1 MKTKM
6 HNGSRLLSL
15 LLAVVLVFTL
25 TVPALAAE
33 KPQDMNLRIA
43 VMSDLHYLSPDMIA
57 DTEDFEHA
65 FNSDRKLLKESSS
78 VLHEM
83 LERVRA
89 DKPDILLVSGDLTKD
104 GEQECHAALAKQ
116 LQQLQQDVPG
126 LKIYVINGNHDI
138 RNYNAKNFNTA
149 DGKAV
154 PATRTHPEDFK
165 RIYDFVYS
173 DPTVIATFT
182 PAAGNE
188 AGSLSYVARP
198 VEGLTVIA
206 MDTCRYSSDN
216 TSNGDDEHE
225 TSGAISADL
234 EKWVIEQTAAAK
246 ARGDLVIGL
255 EHHGLVPHFDVEP
268 TILPMYLVNGYER
281 IAQEYADAGM
291 SAVFTGHM
299 HAVDI
304 AAMTTKAGNTFYDIE
319 TGSALTYPCPIRFV
333 DLRRSTV
340 GGETNTYMSVS
351 TKTHIGPINYTD
363 PATGVAYVIDDLTE
377 YAREFGFSTA
387 MLKTVAGDFVKSF
400 FGKYLPNDT
409 WPVTKIIE
417 NIDKII
423 EDVAS
428 IPVAEGNNLLDF
440 ANWIYRCNLAGEDDG
455 NYPAWVQSGIDQLK
469 SGALLDQVLDIVAK
483 DAFGRG
489 SVLFTKFQGLFTKY
503 LKSQLNDLLVKIV
516 VSMSVDNNC
525 PDDNDKTILLEG
537 SNAQVRL
544 LPVTGSSAATT
555 QAYVQGDTATVFLT
569 SRQLRAA
576 TGAQSGVAVTV
587 DATDPAV
594 GTVVLAGRSIANAC
608 DAGAAALQVKFR
620 SGTVT
625 LDARALAA
633 LDLHKDVAVSLA
645 SGASLNAAQ
654 QRALG
659 SQAAAATLANASVL
673 VDGAAASC
681 PAGSVRAAVAVN
693 AANDL
698 TAWSLADDGSISAV
712 GGVYDAG
719 QQTYAFDVVNG
730 VTAIA
735 RFPFTDVVA
744 GTWYYGAAAYAYNNG
759 LFAGMTPTTFAPNA
773 TMTRAMLVSV
783 LWRLAG
789 APAPKAPNT
798 FVDVPDGAWYTDAV
812 TWAAEN
818 GVVSGIG
825 GSRFDPSGFVTRE
838 QTAEILYNYA
848 HSKGY
853 DVSARA
859 DLTAFPDAASV
870 SGWAEEALSWANAA
884 GLINGTVRDG
894 QTILDPQGRRK
905 KSRTQPATA
914 IIGSGRT
921 YKGFLIK
928 SAAPAWA
935 VSAQTTR
942 RQYRS

>member
-154 PATRTHPEDFK
+154 LATRTEPEDFK

-173 DPTVIATFT
+173 DPTVLATFT
-182 PAAGNE
+182 PAEGNKAG
-188 AGSLSYVARP
+188 GLSYVARP

-255 EHHGLVPHFDVEP
+255 EHHGLVPHFDMQP

-291 SAVFTGHM
+291 SVVFTGHM

-304 AAMTTKAGNTFYDIE
+304 AAMTTAAGNTFYDIE
-319 TGSALTYPCPIRFV
+319 TGSALTYPCPVRFV

-351 TKTHIGPINYTD
+351 TKTHIGPIHYTD

-377 YAREFGFSTA
+377 YAREFGFTTD

-409 WPVTKIIE
+409 WPVTKIIA
-417 NIDKII
+417 NIDQII
-423 EDVAS
+423 DDVAAVP
-428 IPVAEGNNLLDF
+428 IAEGNNLLDF

-525 PDDNDKTILLEG
+525 SDDNDKTILLEG

-659 SQAAAATLANASVL
+659 TQAATATLANASVL

-693 AANDL
+693 AADDL

-712 GGVYDAG
+712 GGAYDAG

-789 APAPKAPNT
+789 EPAPKAPNT

-859 DLTAFPDAASV
+859 DLTAFPDAGSV

-894 QTILDPQGRRK
+894 QTILDPQGSA
-905 KSRTQPATA
+905 SR
-914 IIGSGRT
+914 
-921 YKGFLIK
+921 
-928 SAAPAWA
+928 
-935 VSAQTTR
+935 AQVAMILMN
-942 RQYRS
+942 YVEHVVNA

>member
-154 PATRTHPEDFK
+154 PATRTEPEDFK
-165 RIYDFVYS
+165 QIYDFVYS

-182 PAAGNE
+182 PAEGNKAG
-188 AGSLSYVARP
+188 GLSYVARP
-198 VEGLTVIA
+198 VEGLTIIA

-246 ARGDLVIGL
+246 ARGDLVVGL
-255 EHHGLVPHFDVEP
+255 EHHGLVPHFDVQP

-291 SAVFTGHM
+291 SVVFTGHM

-319 TGSALTYPCPIRFV
+319 TGSALTYPCPVRFV

-351 TKTHIGPINYTD
+351 TKTHIGPIHYTD

-377 YAREFGFSTA
+377 YAREFGFTTD

-409 WPVTKIIE
+409 WPVTKIIA
-417 NIDKII
+417 NIDQII
-423 EDVAS
+423 DDVAAVP
-428 IPVAEGNNLLDF
+428 IAEGNNLLDF

-525 PDDNDKTILLEG
+525 PDDNDKTILLDG

-693 AANDL
+693 AADDL

-712 GGVYDAG
+712 GGAYDAG

-789 APAPKAPNT
+789 EPAPKAPNT

-859 DLTAFPDAASV
+859 DLTAFPDAGSV

-894 QTILDPQGRRK
+894 QTILDPQGSA
-905 KSRTQPATA
+905 SR
-914 IIGSGRT
+914 
-921 YKGFLIK
+921 
-928 SAAPAWA
+928 
-935 VSAQTTR
+935 AQVAMILMN
-942 RQYRS
+942 YVEHVVNA

>member
-138 RNYNAKNFNTA
+138 RNYNAKNFNTP

-154 PATRTHPEDFK
+154 PATRTEPEDFK
-165 RIYDFVYS
+165 QIYDFVYS

-182 PAAGNE
+182 PAEGNKAG
-188 AGSLSYVARP
+188 GLSYVARP

-255 EHHGLVPHFDVEP
+255 EHHGLVPHFDVQP

-291 SAVFTGHM
+291 SVVFTGHM

-304 AAMTTKAGNTFYDIE
+304 AAMTTAAGNTFYDIE
-319 TGSALTYPCPIRFV
+319 TGSALTYPCPVRFV

-351 TKTHIGPINYTD
+351 TKTHIGPIHYTD

-377 YAREFGFSTA
+377 YAREFGFTTD

-409 WPVTKIIE
+409 WPVTKIIA
-417 NIDKII
+417 NIDQII
-423 EDVAS
+423 DDVAA
-428 IPVAEGNNLLDF
+428 IPIAEGNNLLDF

-693 AANDL
+693 AADDL
-698 TAWSLADDGSISAV
+698 TAWSLADDGNISAV
-712 GGVYDAG
+712 GGAYDAG

-859 DLTAFPDAASV
+859 DLTAFPDAGSV

-894 QTILDPQGRRK
+894 QTILDPQGSA
-905 KSRTQPATA
+905 SR
-914 IIGSGRT
+914 
-921 YKGFLIK
+921 
-928 SAAPAWA
+928 
-935 VSAQTTR
+935 AQVAMILMN
-942 RQYRS
+942 YVEHVVNA

>member
-154 PATRTHPEDFK
+154 PATRTEPEDFK

-173 DPTVIATFT
+173 DPTVLATFT
-182 PAAGNE
+182 PAEGNKAG
-188 AGSLSYVARP
+188 GLSYVARP

-206 MDTCRYSSDN
+206 MDTCRYSADN

-255 EHHGLVPHFDVEP
+255 EHHGLVPHFDVQP

-291 SAVFTGHM
+291 SVVFTGHM

-319 TGSALTYPCPIRFV
+319 TGSALTYPCPVRFV

-351 TKTHIGPINYTD
+351 TKTHIGPIHYTD

-377 YAREFGFSTA
+377 YAREFGFTTA

-409 WPVTKIIE
+409 WPVTKIIA
-417 NIDKII
+417 NIDQII
-423 EDVAS
+423 DDVAAVP
-428 IPVAEGNNLLDF
+428 IAEGNNLLDF

-544 LPVTGSSAATT
+544 LPVTGSNAATT

-848 HSKGY
+848 HNKGY

-894 QTILDPQGRRK
+894 QTILDPQGSA
-905 KSRTQPATA
+905 SR
-914 IIGSGRT
+914 
-921 YKGFLIK
+921 
-928 SAAPAWA
+928 
-935 VSAQTTR
+935 AQVAMILMN
-942 RQYRS
+942 YVEHVVNA

>member
-154 PATRTHPEDFK
+154 PATRTEPEDFK

-173 DPTVIATFT
+173 DPTVLATFT
-182 PAAGNE
+182 PAEGNKAG
-188 AGSLSYVARP
+188 GLSYVARP

-255 EHHGLVPHFDVEP
+255 EHHGLVPHFDVQP

-291 SAVFTGHM
+291 SVVFTGHM

-319 TGSALTYPCPIRFV
+319 TGSALTYPCPVRFV

-351 TKTHIGPINYTD
+351 TKTHIGPIHYTD

-377 YAREFGFSTA
+377 YAREFGFTTD

-409 WPVTKIIE
+409 WPVTKIVA
-417 NIDKII
+417 NIDQII
-423 EDVAS
+423 DDVAAVP
-428 IPVAEGNNLLDF
+428 IAEGNNLLDF

-645 SGASLNAAQ
+645 GGASLNAAQ

-693 AANDL
+693 AADDL

-712 GGVYDAG
+712 GGAYDAG

-859 DLTAFPDAASV
+859 DLTAFPDAGSV

-894 QTILDPQGRRK
+894 QTILDPQGSA
-905 KSRTQPATA
+905 SR
-914 IIGSGRT
+914 
-921 YKGFLIK
+921 
-928 SAAPAWA
+928 
-935 VSAQTTR
+935 AQVAMILMN
-942 RQYRS
+942 YVEHVVNA

>member
-116 LQQLQQDVPG
+116 LQQLQQDIPG

-154 PATRTHPEDFK
+154 RATRTEPEDFK
-165 RIYDFVYS
+165 QIYDFVYS

-182 PAAGNE
+182 PAEGNKAG
-188 AGSLSYVARP
+188 GLSYVARP
-198 VEGLTVIA
+198 VEGLTIIA

-268 TILPMYLVNGYER
+268 TILPMYLVNDYER

-291 SAVFTGHM
+291 SVVFTGHM
-299 HAVDI
+299 HAIDI

-340 GGETNTYMSVS
+340 GGETSTYMSVS
-351 TKTHIGPINYTD
+351 TKTHAGPINYTD
-363 PATGVAYVIDDLTE
+363 PATGTAHVIDDLTE
-377 YAREFGFSTA
+377 YAREFGFSTD

-409 WPVTKIIE
+409 WPVTKIVA
-417 NIDKII
+417 NIDQII
-423 EDVAS
+423 DDVAAVP
-428 IPVAEGNNLLDF
+428 IADGKDLLDF
-440 ANWIYRCNLAGEDDG
+440 ANWIYQCNLAGEDDG
-455 NYPAWVQSGIDQLK
+455 NYPAWVQSGVDQLK
-469 SGALLDQVLDIVAK
+469 SGALLDQVLDIVAR

-693 AANDL
+693 AADDL

-712 GGVYDAG
+712 GGAYDAG

-789 APAPKAPNT
+789 EPAPKAPNT

-859 DLTAFPDAASV
+859 DLTAFPDAGSV

-894 QTILDPQGRRK
+894 QTILDPQGSA
-905 KSRTQPATA
+905 SR
-914 IIGSGRT
+914 
-921 YKGFLIK
+921 
-928 SAAPAWA
+928 
-935 VSAQTTR
+935 AQVAMILMN
-942 RQYRS
+942 YVEHVVNA

>member
-78 VLHEM
+78 VLREM

-154 PATRTHPEDFK
+154 PATRTEPEDFK
-165 RIYDFVYS
+165 QIYDFVYS

-182 PAAGNE
+182 PAEGNKAG
-188 AGSLSYVARP
+188 GLSYVARP
-198 VEGLTVIA
+198 VEGLTIIA

-255 EHHGLVPHFDVEP
+255 EHHGLVPHFDVQP

-291 SAVFTGHM
+291 SVVFTGHM

-319 TGSALTYPCPIRFV
+319 TGSALTYPCPVRFV

-351 TKTHIGPINYTD
+351 TKTHIGPIHYTD

-377 YAREFGFSTA
+377 YAREFGFTTA

-409 WPVTKIIE
+409 WPVTKIVA
-417 NIDKII
+417 NIDQII
-423 EDVAS
+423 DDVAAVP
-428 IPVAEGNNLLDF
+428 IAEGNNLLDF

-659 SQAAAATLANASVL
+659 SQAATATLANASVL

-693 AANDL
+693 AADDL

-712 GGVYDAG
+712 GGAYDAG

-789 APAPKAPNT
+789 EPAPKAPNT

-894 QTILDPQGRRK
+894 QTILDPQGSA
-905 KSRTQPATA
+905 SR
-914 IIGSGRT
+914 
-921 YKGFLIK
+921 
-928 SAAPAWA
+928 
-935 VSAQTTR
+935 AQVAMILMN
-942 RQYRS
+942 YVEHVVNA

>member
-154 PATRTHPEDFK
+154 PATRTEPEDFK
-165 RIYDFVYS
+165 QIYDFVYS

-182 PAAGNE
+182 PAEGNKAG
-188 AGSLSYVARP
+188 GLSYVARP

-255 EHHGLVPHFDVEP
+255 EHHGLVPHFDVQP

-291 SAVFTGHM
+291 SVVFTGHM

-319 TGSALTYPCPIRFV
+319 TGSALTYPCPVRFV

-351 TKTHIGPINYTD
+351 TKTHIGPIHYTD

-377 YAREFGFSTA
+377 YARKFGFTTD

-409 WPVTKIIE
+409 WPVTKIVA
-417 NIDKII
+417 NIDQII
-423 EDVAS
+423 DDVAAVP
-428 IPVAEGNNLLDF
+428 IAEGNNLLDF

-576 TGAQSGVAVTV
+576 TSAQSGVAVTV

-659 SQAAAATLANASVL
+659 SQAATATLANASVL

-693 AANDL
+693 AADDL

-712 GGVYDAG
+712 GGAYDAG

-789 APAPKAPNT
+789 EPAPKAPNT

-859 DLTAFPDAASV
+859 DLTAFPDAGSV
-870 SGWAEEALSWANAA
+870 SGWAKNALSWANAA

-894 QTILDPQGRRK
+894 QTILDPQGSA
-905 KSRTQPATA
+905 SR
-914 IIGSGRT
+914 
-921 YKGFLIK
+921 
-928 SAAPAWA
+928 
-935 VSAQTTR
+935 AQVAMILMNYVE
-942 RQYRS
+942 QVVNA

>member
-25 TVPALAAE
+25 TVPALAAD

-57 DTEDFEHA
+57 GTEDFEHA
-65 FNSDRKLLKESSS
+65 LNSDRKLLKESSAI
-78 VLHEM
+78 LYEKF
-83 LERVRA
+83 EQVRA

-116 LQQLQQDVPG
+116 LQQLQQDIPG

-138 RNYNAKNFNTA
+138 RNYNAKNFNTP

-198 VEGLTVIA
+198 VEGLTIIA
-206 MDTCRYSSDN
+206 MDTCRYSKEN
-216 TSNGDDEHE
+216 TSNGTDEHE

-291 SAVFTGHM
+291 SVVFTGHM

-319 TGSALTYPCPIRFV
+319 TGSALTYPCPVRFV

-340 GGETNTYMSVS
+340 GGETSTYMSVS
-351 TKTHIGPINYTD
+351 TKTHTGPIHYTD
-363 PATGVAYVIDDLTE
+363 PTTGTAHVIDDLTE
-377 YAREFGFSTA
+377 YAREFGFSTD

-409 WPVTKIIE
+409 WPVTKIVA
-417 NIDKII
+417 NIDQII
-423 EDVAS
+423 DDVAAVP
-428 IPVAEGNNLLDF
+428 IADGKNLLDF
-440 ANWIYRCNLAGEDDG
+440 ANWIYQCNLAGEDDG
-455 NYPAWVQSGIDQLK
+455 NYPAWVQSGVDQLK
-469 SGALLDQVLDIVAK
+469 SGALLDQVLNIVAR

-859 DLTAFPDAASV
+859 DLTAFPDAGSV

-894 QTILDPQGRRK
+894 QTILDPQGSA
-905 KSRTQPATA
+905 SR
-914 IIGSGRT
+914 
-921 YKGFLIK
+921 
-928 SAAPAWA
+928 
-935 VSAQTTR
+935 AQVAMILMN
-942 RQYRS
+942 YVEHVVNA

>member
-138 RNYNAKNFNTA
+138 RNYNAKNFNTP

-154 PATRTHPEDFK
+154 PATRTEPEDFK

-173 DPTVIATFT
+173 DPTVLATFT
-182 PAAGNE
+182 PAEGNKAG
-188 AGSLSYVARP
+188 GLSYVARP

-255 EHHGLVPHFDVEP
+255 EHHGLVPHFDVQP

-291 SAVFTGHM
+291 SVVFTGHM

-319 TGSALTYPCPIRFV
+319 TGSALTYPCPVRFV

-351 TKTHIGPINYTD
+351 TKTHIGPIHYTD

-377 YAREFGFSTA
+377 YAREFGFTTA

-409 WPVTKIIE
+409 WPVTKIVT
-417 NIDKII
+417 NIDQII
-423 EDVAS
+423 DDVAAVP
-428 IPVAEGNNLLDF
+428 IAEGNNLLDF

-693 AANDL
+693 AADDL

-712 GGVYDAG
+712 GGAYDAG

-894 QTILDPQGRRK
+894 QTILDPQGSA
-905 KSRTQPATA
+905 SR
-914 IIGSGRT
+914 
-921 YKGFLIK
+921 
-928 SAAPAWA
+928 
-935 VSAQTTR
+935 AQVAMILMN
-942 RQYRS
+942 YVEHVVNA

>member
-65 FNSDRKLLKESSS
+65 LNSDRKLLKESSAI
-78 VLHEM
+78 LNEM
-83 LERVRA
+83 FERVRA

-116 LQQLQQDVPG
+116 LQQLQQDIPG

-154 PATRTHPEDFK
+154 LATRTEPEDFK

-182 PAAGNE
+182 PAEGNKAG
-188 AGSLSYVARP
+188 GLSYVARP

-216 TSNGDDEHE
+216 TSIGDDEHE

-268 TILPMYLVNGYER
+268 TILPMYLVNDYER

-304 AAMTTKAGNTFYDIE
+304 AAMTTAAGNTFYDIE

-340 GGETNTYMSVS
+340 GGETNTYMSMS
-351 TKTHIGPINYTD
+351 TKTHIGPIHYTD
-363 PATGVAYVIDDLTE
+363 PATGAAYVIDDLTE
-377 YAREFGFSTA
+377 YAREFGFSTD

-409 WPVTKIIE
+409 WPVTKIIA
-417 NIDKII
+417 NIDQII
-423 EDVAS
+423 DDVAAVP
-428 IPVAEGNNLLDF
+428 IAEGNNLLDF

-555 QAYVQGDTATVFLT
+555 QAYVQGDTAAVFLT

-594 GTVVLAGRSIANAC
+594 GTVVLSGRSIANAC
-608 DAGAAALQVKFR
+608 DAGAAALQMKFR

-693 AANDL
+693 AADDL

-712 GGVYDAG
+712 GGAYDAG

-789 APAPKAPNT
+789 EPAPKAPNT

-859 DLTAFPDAASV
+859 DLTVFPDAGSV
-870 SGWAEEALSWANAA
+870 SGWAENALSWANAA

-894 QTILDPQGRRK
+894 QTILDPQGSA
-905 KSRTQPATA
+905 SR
-914 IIGSGRT
+914 
-921 YKGFLIK
+921 
-928 SAAPAWA
+928 
-935 VSAQTTR
+935 AQVAMILMN
-942 RQYRS
+942 YVEHVVNA

>member
-25 TVPALAAE
+25 TVPVLAAE

-78 VLHEM
+78 VLREM

-154 PATRTHPEDFK
+154 PATRTEPEDFK

-173 DPTVIATFT
+173 DPTVLATFT
-182 PAAGNE
+182 PAEGNKAG
-188 AGSLSYVARP
+188 GLSYVARP

-255 EHHGLVPHFDVEP
+255 EHHGLVPHFDVQP

-291 SAVFTGHM
+291 SVVFTGHM

-319 TGSALTYPCPIRFV
+319 TGSALTYPCPVRFV

-351 TKTHIGPINYTD
+351 TKTHIGPIHYTD

-377 YAREFGFSTA
+377 YAREFGFTTA

-409 WPVTKIIE
+409 WPVTKIIA
-417 NIDKII
+417 NIDQII
-423 EDVAS
+423 DDVAAVP
-428 IPVAEGNNLLDF
+428 IAEGNNLLDF

-594 GTVVLAGRSIANAC
+594 GTVILAGRSIANAC

-659 SQAAAATLANASVL
+659 SQAATATLANASVL

-693 AANDL
+693 AADDL

-712 GGVYDAG
+712 GGAYDAG
-719 QQTYAFDVVNG
+719 RQTYAFDVVNG

-789 APAPKAPNT
+789 EPAPKAPNT

-894 QTILDPQGRRK
+894 QTILDPQGSA
-905 KSRTQPATA
+905 SR
-914 IIGSGRT
+914 
-921 YKGFLIK
+921 
-928 SAAPAWA
+928 
-935 VSAQTTR
+935 AQVAMILMN
-942 RQYRS
+942 YVEHVVNA

>member
-154 PATRTHPEDFK
+154 PATRTEPEDFR

-182 PAAGNE
+182 PAEGNKAG
-188 AGSLSYVARP
+188 GLSYVARP

-255 EHHGLVPHFDVEP
+255 EHHGLVPHFDVQP

-291 SAVFTGHM
+291 SVVFTGHM

-304 AAMTTKAGNTFYDIE
+304 AAMTTAAGNTFYDIE
-319 TGSALTYPCPIRFV
+319 TGSALTYPCPVRFV

-351 TKTHIGPINYTD
+351 TKTHIGPIHYTD

-377 YAREFGFSTA
+377 YARKFGFTTD

-409 WPVTKIIE
+409 WPVTKIIA
-417 NIDKII
+417 NIDQII
-423 EDVAS
+423 DDVAA
-428 IPVAEGNNLLDF
+428 IPIAEGNNLLDF

-455 NYPAWVQSGIDQLK
+455 NYPAWVQSGVDQLK

-587 DATDPAV
+587 DATDPTV

-659 SQAAAATLANASVL
+659 SQAATATLANASVL

-693 AANDL
+693 AADDL

-712 GGVYDAG
+712 GGAYDAG

-789 APAPKAPNT
+789 EPAPKASNT

-859 DLTAFPDAASV
+859 DLTAFPDAGSV
-870 SGWAEEALSWANAA
+870 SGWAEKALSWANAA

-894 QTILDPQGRRK
+894 QTILDPQGSA
-905 KSRTQPATA
+905 SR
-914 IIGSGRT
+914 
-921 YKGFLIK
+921 
-928 SAAPAWA
+928 
-935 VSAQTTR
+935 AQVAMILMN
-942 RQYRS
+942 YVEHVVNA

>member
-1 MKTKM
+1 MKTRM

-154 PATRTHPEDFK
+154 PATRTEPEDFK

-173 DPTVIATFT
+173 DPTVLATFT
-182 PAAGNE
+182 PAEGNKAG
-188 AGSLSYVARP
+188 GLSYVARP

-206 MDTCRYSSDN
+206 MDTCRYSKEN
-216 TSNGDDEHE
+216 TSNGTDEHE

-255 EHHGLVPHFDVEP
+255 EHHGLVPHFDVQP

-291 SAVFTGHM
+291 SVVFTGHM

-319 TGSALTYPCPIRFV
+319 TGSALTYPCPVRFV

-351 TKTHIGPINYTD
+351 TKTHIGPIHYTD

-377 YAREFGFSTA
+377 YARKFGFTTD

-409 WPVTKIIE
+409 WPVTKIVA
-417 NIDKII
+417 NIDQII
-423 EDVAS
+423 DDVAAVP
-428 IPVAEGNNLLDF
+428 IAEGNNLLDF

-693 AANDL
+693 AADDL

-712 GGVYDAG
+712 GGAYDAG

-789 APAPKAPNT
+789 EPAPKAPNT

-859 DLTAFPDAASV
+859 DLTAFPDAGSV

-894 QTILDPQGRRK
+894 QTILDPQGSA
-905 KSRTQPATA
+905 SR
-914 IIGSGRT
+914 
-921 YKGFLIK
+921 
-928 SAAPAWA
+928 
-935 VSAQTTR
+935 AQVAMILMN
-942 RQYRS
+942 YVEHVVNA

>member
-154 PATRTHPEDFK
+154 PATRTEPEDFK
-165 RIYDFVYS
+165 QIYDFVYS

-182 PAAGNE
+182 PAEGNKAG
-188 AGSLSYVARP
+188 GLSYVARP

-255 EHHGLVPHFDVEP
+255 EHHGLVPHFDVQP

-291 SAVFTGHM
+291 SVVFTGHM

-377 YAREFGFSTA
+377 YAREFGFTTA

-409 WPVTKIIE
+409 WPVTKIVA
-417 NIDKII
+417 NIDQII
-423 EDVAS
+423 DDVAAVP
-428 IPVAEGNNLLDF
+428 IAEGNNLLDF

-455 NYPAWVQSGIDQLK
+455 NYPAWVQSGVDQLK

-693 AANDL
+693 AADDL

-712 GGVYDAG
+712 GGAYDAG

-789 APAPKAPNT
+789 EPAPKAPNT

-859 DLTAFPDAASV
+859 DLTVFPDAGSV
-870 SGWAEEALSWANAA
+870 SGWAENALSWANAA

-894 QTILDPQGRRK
+894 QTILAPQGSA
-905 KSRTQPATA
+905 SR
-914 IIGSGRT
+914 
-921 YKGFLIK
+921 
-928 SAAPAWA
+928 
-935 VSAQTTR
+935 AQVAMILMN
-942 RQYRS
+942 YVEHVVNA

>member
-25 TVPALAAE
+25 TVPVLAAE

-78 VLHEM
+78 VLREM

-154 PATRTHPEDFK
+154 PATRTEPEDFK

-173 DPTVIATFT
+173 DPTVLATFT
-182 PAAGNE
+182 PAEGNKAG
-188 AGSLSYVARP
+188 GLSYVARP

-255 EHHGLVPHFDVEP
+255 EHHGLVPHFDVQP

-291 SAVFTGHM
+291 SVVFTGHM

-319 TGSALTYPCPIRFV
+319 TGSALTYPCPVRFV

-351 TKTHIGPINYTD
+351 TKTHIGPIHYTD

-377 YAREFGFSTA
+377 YAREFGFTTD

-409 WPVTKIIE
+409 WPVTKIIA
-417 NIDKII
+417 NIDQII
-423 EDVAS
+423 DDVAAVP
-428 IPVAEGNNLLDF
+428 IAEGNNLLDF

-659 SQAAAATLANASVL
+659 SQAATATLANASVL
-673 VDGAAASC
+673 VDGAAASF

-693 AANDL
+693 AADDL

-712 GGVYDAG
+712 GGAYDAG

-789 APAPKAPNT
+789 EPAPKAPNT

-894 QTILDPQGRRK
+894 QTILDPQGSA
-905 KSRTQPATA
+905 SR
-914 IIGSGRT
+914 
-921 YKGFLIK
+921 
-928 SAAPAWA
+928 
-935 VSAQTTR
+935 AQVAMILMN
-942 RQYRS
+942 YVEHVVNA

>member
-154 PATRTHPEDFK
+154 PATRTEPEDFK
-165 RIYDFVYS
+165 QIYDFVYS

-182 PAAGNE
+182 PAEGNKAG
-188 AGSLSYVARP
+188 GLSYVARP
-198 VEGLTVIA
+198 VEGLTIIA

-489 SVLFTKFQGLFTKY
+489 SVLLTKFQGLFTKY

-659 SQAAAATLANASVL
+659 SQAATATLANASVL

-693 AANDL
+693 AADDL

-712 GGVYDAG
+712 GGAYDAG

-730 VTAIA
+730 VMAIA

-894 QTILDPQGRRK
+894 QTILDPQGSA
-905 KSRTQPATA
+905 SR
-914 IIGSGRT
+914 
-921 YKGFLIK
+921 
-928 SAAPAWA
+928 
-935 VSAQTTR
+935 AQVAMILMN
-942 RQYRS
+942 YVEHVVNA

>member
-15 LLAVVLVFTL
+15 LLAVVLVLTL

-154 PATRTHPEDFK
+154 PATRTEPEDFK

-173 DPTVIATFT
+173 DPTVLATFT
-182 PAAGNE
+182 PAEGNKAG
-188 AGSLSYVARP
+188 GLSYVARP

-216 TSNGDDEHE
+216 TSIGDDEHE

-255 EHHGLVPHFDVEP
+255 EHHGLVPHFDVQP

-291 SAVFTGHM
+291 SVVFTGHM

-304 AAMTTKAGNTFYDIE
+304 AAMTTAAGNTFYDIE
-319 TGSALTYPCPIRFV
+319 TGSALTYPCPVRFV

-351 TKTHIGPINYTD
+351 TKTHIGPIHYTD

-377 YAREFGFSTA
+377 YAREFGFTTA
-387 MLKTVAGDFVKSF
+387 MLKTVAGDFIKSF

-409 WPVTKIIE
+409 WPVTKIIA
-417 NIDKII
+417 NIDQII
-423 EDVAS
+423 DDVAAVP
-428 IPVAEGNNLLDF
+428 IAEGNNLLDF

-693 AANDL
+693 AADDL

-712 GGVYDAG
+712 SGAYDAG

-789 APAPKAPNT
+789 EPAPKAPNT

-894 QTILDPQGRRK
+894 QTILDPQGSA
-905 KSRTQPATA
+905 SR
-914 IIGSGRT
+914 
-921 YKGFLIK
+921 
-928 SAAPAWA
+928 
-935 VSAQTTR
+935 AQVAMILMN
-942 RQYRS
+942 YVEHVVNA

>member
-25 TVPALAAE
+25 TVPVLAAE

-65 FNSDRKLLKESSS
+65 LNSDRKLLKESSS

-138 RNYNAKNFNTA
+138 RNYNAKNFNTP

-154 PATRTHPEDFK
+154 PATRTEPEDFK
-165 RIYDFVYS
+165 QIYDFVYS

-182 PAAGNE
+182 PAEGNKAG
-188 AGSLSYVARP
+188 GLSYVARP

-255 EHHGLVPHFDVEP
+255 EHHGLVPHFDVQP

-291 SAVFTGHM
+291 SVVFTGHM

-304 AAMTTKAGNTFYDIE
+304 AAMTTAAGNTFYDIE

-340 GGETNTYMSVS
+340 GGETSTYMSVS
-351 TKTHIGPINYTD
+351 TKTHAGPINYTD
-363 PATGVAYVIDDLTE
+363 PTTGTAHVIDDLTE
-377 YAREFGFSTA
+377 YAREFGFSTD

-409 WPVTKIIE
+409 WPVTKIVA
-417 NIDKII
+417 NIDQII
-423 EDVAS
+423 DDVAAVP
-428 IPVAEGNNLLDF
+428 IADGKDLLDF
-440 ANWIYRCNLAGEDDG
+440 ANWIYQCNLAGEDDG
-455 NYPAWVQSGIDQLK
+455 NYPAWVQSGVDQLK
-469 SGALLDQVLDIVAK
+469 SGALLDQVLDIVAR

-659 SQAAAATLANASVL
+659 TQAATATLANASVL

-693 AANDL
+693 AADDL

-712 GGVYDAG
+712 GGAYDAG

-789 APAPKAPNT
+789 EPAPKAPNT

-859 DLTAFPDAASV
+859 DLTAFPDAGSV

-894 QTILDPQGRRK
+894 QTILDPQGSA
-905 KSRTQPATA
+905 SR
-914 IIGSGRT
+914 
-921 YKGFLIK
+921 
-928 SAAPAWA
+928 
-935 VSAQTTR
+935 AQVAMILMN
-942 RQYRS
+942 YVEHVVNA

>member
-78 VLHEM
+78 VLREM

-154 PATRTHPEDFK
+154 PATRTEPEDFK

-182 PAAGNE
+182 PAEGNKAG
-188 AGSLSYVARP
+188 GLSYVARP

-255 EHHGLVPHFDVEP
+255 EHHGLVPHFDVQP

-291 SAVFTGHM
+291 SVVFTGHM

-319 TGSALTYPCPIRFV
+319 TGSALTYPCPVRFV

-377 YAREFGFSTA
+377 YAREFGFTTA
-387 MLKTVAGDFVKSF
+387 MLKTVAGDFIKSF

-409 WPVTKIIE
+409 WPVTKIVA
-417 NIDKII
+417 NIDQII
-423 EDVAS
+423 DDVAAVP
-428 IPVAEGNNLLDF
+428 IAEGNNLLDF

-659 SQAAAATLANASVL
+659 SQAATATLANASVL

-693 AANDL
+693 AADDL

-712 GGVYDAG
+712 GGAYDAG

-789 APAPKAPNT
+789 EPAPKAPNT

-870 SGWAEEALSWANAA
+870 SGWAEKALSWANAA

-894 QTILDPQGRRK
+894 QTILDPQGSA
-905 KSRTQPATA
+905 SR
-914 IIGSGRT
+914 
-921 YKGFLIK
+921 
-928 SAAPAWA
+928 
-935 VSAQTTR
+935 AQVAMILMN
-942 RQYRS
+942 YVEHVVNA

>member
-116 LQQLQQDVPG
+116 LQQLQQDIPG

-154 PATRTHPEDFK
+154 RATRTEPEDFK
-165 RIYDFVYS
+165 QIYDFVYS

-182 PAAGNE
+182 PAEGNKAG
-188 AGSLSYVARP
+188 GLSYVARP
-198 VEGLTVIA
+198 VEGLTIIA

-340 GGETNTYMSVS
+340 GGETSTYMSVS
-351 TKTHIGPINYTD
+351 TKTHAGPINYTD
-363 PATGVAYVIDDLTE
+363 PATGTAHVIDDLTE
-377 YAREFGFSTA
+377 YAREFGFSTD

-409 WPVTKIIE
+409 WPVTKIVA
-417 NIDKII
+417 NIDQII
-423 EDVAS
+423 DDVAAVP
-428 IPVAEGNNLLDF
+428 IADGKDLLDF
-440 ANWIYRCNLAGEDDG
+440 ANWIYQCNLAGEDDG
-455 NYPAWVQSGIDQLK
+455 NYPAWVQSGVDQLK
-469 SGALLDQVLDIVAK
+469 SGALLDQVLDIVAR

-594 GTVVLAGRSIANAC
+594 GTVVLASRSIANAR

-659 SQAAAATLANASVL
+659 SQAAAATLARASVT

-693 AANDL
+693 AADDL

-712 GGVYDAG
+712 GGAYDAG

-859 DLTAFPDAASV
+859 DLTAFPDAGSV
-870 SGWAEEALSWANAA
+870 SGWAEKALSWANAA

-894 QTILDPQGRRK
+894 QTILDPQGSA
-905 KSRTQPATA
+905 SR
-914 IIGSGRT
+914 
-921 YKGFLIK
+921 
-928 SAAPAWA
+928 
-935 VSAQTTR
+935 AQVAMILMN
-942 RQYRS
+942 YVEHVVNA

>member
-154 PATRTHPEDFK
+154 PATRTEPEDFK
-165 RIYDFVYS
+165 QIYDFVYS

-182 PAAGNE
+182 PAEGNKAG
-188 AGSLSYVARP
+188 GLSYVARP

-255 EHHGLVPHFDVEP
+255 EHHGLVPHFDVQP

-291 SAVFTGHM
+291 SVVFTGHM

-304 AAMTTKAGNTFYDIE
+304 AAMTTAAGNTFYDIE
-319 TGSALTYPCPIRFV
+319 TGSALTYPCPVRFV

-351 TKTHIGPINYTD
+351 TKTHIGPIHYTD

-377 YAREFGFSTA
+377 YAREFGFTTD

-409 WPVTKIIE
+409 WPVTKIIA
-417 NIDKII
+417 NIDQII
-423 EDVAS
+423 DDVAA
-428 IPVAEGNNLLDF
+428 IPIAEGNNLLDF

-608 DAGAAALQVKFR
+608 DAGAAALQVKFQ

-659 SQAAAATLANASVL
+659 SQAATATLANASVL

-693 AANDL
+693 AADDL

-712 GGVYDAG
+712 GGAYDAG

-789 APAPKAPNT
+789 EPAPKAPNT

-848 HSKGY
+848 HSKSY

-859 DLTAFPDAASV
+859 DLTAFPDAGSV

-894 QTILDPQGRRK
+894 QTILDPQGSA
-905 KSRTQPATA
+905 SR
-914 IIGSGRT
+914 
-921 YKGFLIK
+921 
-928 SAAPAWA
+928 
-935 VSAQTTR
+935 AQVAMILMN
-942 RQYRS
+942 YVEHVVNA

>member
-154 PATRTHPEDFK
+154 PATRTEPEDFK

-173 DPTVIATFT
+173 DPTVLATFT
-182 PAAGNE
+182 PAEGNKAG
-188 AGSLSYVARP
+188 GLSYVARP

-255 EHHGLVPHFDVEP
+255 EHHGLVPHFDVQP

-291 SAVFTGHM
+291 SVVFTGHM

-319 TGSALTYPCPIRFV
+319 TGSALTYPCPVRFV

-351 TKTHIGPINYTD
+351 TKTHIGPIHYTD

-377 YAREFGFSTA
+377 YAREFGFTTA

-409 WPVTKIIE
+409 WPVTKIVA
-417 NIDKII
+417 NIDQII
-423 EDVAS
+423 DDVAAVP
-428 IPVAEGNNLLDF
+428 IAEGNNLLDF

-693 AANDL
+693 AADDL

-894 QTILDPQGRRK
+894 QTILDPQGSA
-905 KSRTQPATA
+905 SR
-914 IIGSGRT
+914 
-921 YKGFLIK
+921 
-928 SAAPAWA
+928 
-935 VSAQTTR
+935 AQVAMILMNYVEHVVNT
-942 RQYRS
+942 

>member
-1 MKTKM
+1 MKTRM

-78 VLHEM
+78 VLREM

-104 GEQECHAALAKQ
+104 GEQECHAALAK
-116 LQQLQQDVPG
+116 QLQQDVPG

-154 PATRTHPEDFK
+154 PATRTEPEDFK
-165 RIYDFVYS
+165 QIYDFVYS

-182 PAAGNE
+182 PAEGNKAG
-188 AGSLSYVARP
+188 GLSYVARP

-255 EHHGLVPHFDVEP
+255 EHHGLVPHFDVQP

-291 SAVFTGHM
+291 SVVFTGHM

-319 TGSALTYPCPIRFV
+319 TGSALTYPCPVRFV

-351 TKTHIGPINYTD
+351 TKTHIGPIHYTD

-377 YAREFGFSTA
+377 YAREFGFTTA

-409 WPVTKIIE
+409 WPVTKIIA
-417 NIDKII
+417 NIDQII
-423 EDVAS
+423 DDVAAVP
-428 IPVAEGNNLLDF
+428 IAEGNNLLDF

-693 AANDL
+693 AADDL

-789 APAPKAPNT
+789 EPAPKAPNT

-859 DLTAFPDAASV
+859 DLTAFPDAGSV

-894 QTILDPQGRRK
+894 QTILDPQGSA
-905 KSRTQPATA
+905 SR
-914 IIGSGRT
+914 
-921 YKGFLIK
+921 
-928 SAAPAWA
+928 
-935 VSAQTTR
+935 AQVAMILMN
-942 RQYRS
+942 YVEHVVNA

>member
-255 EHHGLVPHFDVEP
+255 EHHGLVPHFDVQP

-319 TGSALTYPCPIRFV
+319 TGSALTYPCPVRFV

-351 TKTHIGPINYTD
+351 TKTHIGPIHYTD

-377 YAREFGFSTA
+377 YAREFGFTTA
-387 MLKTVAGDFVKSF
+387 MLKTVAGDFIKSF

-409 WPVTKIIE
+409 WPVTKIIA
-417 NIDKII
+417 NIDQII
-423 EDVAS
+423 DDVAAVP
-428 IPVAEGNNLLDF
+428 IAEGNNLLDF

-659 SQAAAATLANASVL
+659 SQAATATLANASVL

-693 AANDL
+693 AADDL
-698 TAWSLADDGSISAV
+698 TAWSLADDGSVSAV
-712 GGVYDAG
+712 GGAYDAG

-859 DLTAFPDAASV
+859 DLTAFPDAGSV

-894 QTILDPQGRRK
+894 QTILDPQGSA
-905 KSRTQPATA
+905 SR
-914 IIGSGRT
+914 
-921 YKGFLIK
+921 
-928 SAAPAWA
+928 
-935 VSAQTTR
+935 AQVAMILMN
-942 RQYRS
+942 YVEHVVNA

>member
-154 PATRTHPEDFK
+154 PATRTEPEDFK

-173 DPTVIATFT
+173 DPTVLATFT
-182 PAAGNE
+182 PAEGNKAG
-188 AGSLSYVARP
+188 GLSYVARP

-255 EHHGLVPHFDVEP
+255 EHHGLVPHFDVQP

-291 SAVFTGHM
+291 SVVFTGHM

-319 TGSALTYPCPIRFV
+319 TGSALTYPCPVRFV

-351 TKTHIGPINYTD
+351 TKTHIGPIHYTD

-377 YAREFGFSTA
+377 YAREFGFTTA

-409 WPVTKIIE
+409 WPVTKIVA
-417 NIDKII
+417 NIDQII
-423 EDVAS
+423 DDVAAVP
-428 IPVAEGNNLLDF
+428 IAEGNNLLDF

-544 LPVTGSSAATT
+544 LPVTGSNAATT

-659 SQAAAATLANASVL
+659 SQVAAATLANASVL

-693 AANDL
+693 AADDL

-789 APAPKAPNT
+789 EPAPKAPNT

-859 DLTAFPDAASV
+859 DLTAFPDAGSV

-894 QTILDPQGRRK
+894 QTILDPQGSA
-905 KSRTQPATA
+905 SR
-914 IIGSGRT
+914 
-921 YKGFLIK
+921 
-928 SAAPAWA
+928 
-935 VSAQTTR
+935 AQVAMILMN
-942 RQYRS
+942 YVEHVVNA

>member
-154 PATRTHPEDFK
+154 PATRTEPEDFK
-165 RIYDFVYS
+165 QIYDFVYS

-182 PAAGNE
+182 PAEGNKAG
-188 AGSLSYVARP
+188 GLSYVARP
-198 VEGLTVIA
+198 VEGLTIIA

-255 EHHGLVPHFDVEP
+255 EHHGLVPHFDVQP

-291 SAVFTGHM
+291 SVVFTGHM

-304 AAMTTKAGNTFYDIE
+304 AAMTTAAGNTFYDIE
-319 TGSALTYPCPIRFV
+319 TGSALTYPCPVRFV

-351 TKTHIGPINYTD
+351 TKTHIGPIHYTD

-377 YAREFGFSTA
+377 YAREFGFTTD
-387 MLKTVAGDFVKSF
+387 MLKTVAGDFIKSF

-409 WPVTKIIE
+409 WPVTKIIA
-417 NIDKII
+417 NIDQII
-423 EDVAS
+423 DDVAAVP
-428 IPVAEGNNLLDF
+428 IAEGNNLLDF

-455 NYPAWVQSGIDQLK
+455 NYPAWVQSGVDQLK

-569 SRQLRAA
+569 SRQLRTA

-594 GTVVLAGRSIANAC
+594 GTVVLAGRSIANAR

-659 SQAAAATLANASVL
+659 TQAATATLANASVL

-693 AANDL
+693 AADDL

-712 GGVYDAG
+712 GGAYDAG

-789 APAPKAPNT
+789 EPAPKAPNT

-859 DLTAFPDAASV
+859 DLTAFPDAGSV

-894 QTILDPQGRRK
+894 QTILDPQGSA
-905 KSRTQPATA
+905 SR
-914 IIGSGRT
+914 
-921 YKGFLIK
+921 
-928 SAAPAWA
+928 
-935 VSAQTTR
+935 AQVAMILMN
-942 RQYRS
+942 YVEHVVNA

>member
-138 RNYNAKNFNTA
+138 RNYNAKNFNTP

-154 PATRTHPEDFK
+154 PATRTEPEDFK
-165 RIYDFVYS
+165 QIYDFVYS

-182 PAAGNE
+182 PAEGNKAG
-188 AGSLSYVARP
+188 GLSYVARP
-198 VEGLTVIA
+198 VEGLTIIA

-255 EHHGLVPHFDVEP
+255 EHHGLVPHFDVQP

-291 SAVFTGHM
+291 SVVFTGHM

-319 TGSALTYPCPIRFV
+319 TGSALTYPCPVRFV

-351 TKTHIGPINYTD
+351 TKTHIGPIHYTD

-377 YAREFGFSTA
+377 YAREFGFTTD
-387 MLKTVAGDFVKSF
+387 MLKTVAGDFIKSF

-409 WPVTKIIE
+409 WPVTKIIA
-417 NIDKII
+417 NIDQII
-423 EDVAS
+423 DDVAAVP
-428 IPVAEGNNLLDF
+428 IAEGNNLLDF

-659 SQAAAATLANASVL
+659 SQAATATLARASVT

-693 AANDL
+693 AADDL

-712 GGVYDAG
+712 GGAYDAG

-789 APAPKAPNT
+789 EPAPKAPNT

-859 DLTAFPDAASV
+859 DLTAFPDAGSV
-870 SGWAEEALSWANAA
+870 SGWAEEALAWANAA

-894 QTILDPQGRRK
+894 QTILDPQGSA
-905 KSRTQPATA
+905 SR
-914 IIGSGRT
+914 
-921 YKGFLIK
+921 
-928 SAAPAWA
+928 
-935 VSAQTTR
+935 AQVAMILMN
-942 RQYRS
+942 YVEHVVNA

>member
-154 PATRTHPEDFK
+154 PATRTEPEDFK

-182 PAAGNE
+182 PAEGNKAG
-188 AGSLSYVARP
+188 GLSYVARP

-255 EHHGLVPHFDVEP
+255 EHHGLVPHFDVQP

-291 SAVFTGHM
+291 SVVFTGHM

-319 TGSALTYPCPIRFV
+319 TGSALTYPCPVRFV

-351 TKTHIGPINYTD
+351 TKTHIGPIHYTD

-377 YAREFGFSTA
+377 YAREFGFTTA

-409 WPVTKIIE
+409 WPVTKIVA
-417 NIDKII
+417 NIDQII
-423 EDVAS
+423 DDVAAVP
-428 IPVAEGNNLLDF
+428 IAEGNNLLDF

-693 AANDL
+693 AADDL

-712 GGVYDAG
+712 GGAYDAG

-859 DLTAFPDAASV
+859 DLTAFPDAGSV
-870 SGWAEEALSWANAA
+870 SGWAEEALSWANAV

-894 QTILDPQGRRK
+894 QTILDPQGSA
-905 KSRTQPATA
+905 SR
-914 IIGSGRT
+914 
-921 YKGFLIK
+921 
-928 SAAPAWA
+928 
-935 VSAQTTR
+935 AQVAMILMN
-942 RQYRS
+942 YVEHVVNA

>member
-116 LQQLQQDVPG
+116 LQQLQQDIPG

-154 PATRTHPEDFK
+154 PATRTEPEDFK

-198 VEGLTVIA
+198 VEGLTIVA
-206 MDTCRYSSDN
+206 MDTCRYSKEN
-216 TSNGDDEHE
+216 TSNGTDEHE

-455 NYPAWVQSGIDQLK
+455 NYPAWVQSGMDQLR

-483 DAFGRG
+483 DAFGRS

-503 LKSQLNDLLVKIV
+503 LKGQLNDLLVKIV

-659 SQAAAATLANASVL
+659 SQATTATLANASVL

-693 AANDL
+693 AADDL

-712 GGVYDAG
+712 GGAYDAG

-894 QTILDPQGRRK
+894 QTILDPQGSA
-905 KSRTQPATA
+905 SR
-914 IIGSGRT
+914 
-921 YKGFLIK
+921 
-928 SAAPAWA
+928 
-935 VSAQTTR
+935 AQVAMILMN
-942 RQYRS
+942 YVEHVVNA

>member
-116 LQQLQQDVPG
+116 LQQLQQDIPG

-138 RNYNAKNFNTA
+138 RNYNAKNFNTP

-165 RIYDFVYS
+165 RIYDFIYS

-206 MDTCRYSSDN
+206 MDTCRYSKEN
-216 TSNGDDEHE
+216 TSNGTDEHE

-255 EHHGLVPHFDVEP
+255 EHHGLVSHFDVQP

-291 SAVFTGHM
+291 SVVFTGHM

-319 TGSALTYPCPIRFV
+319 TGSALTYPCPVRFV

-351 TKTHIGPINYTD
+351 TKTHIGPIHYTD

-377 YAREFGFSTA
+377 YAREFGFTTD
-387 MLKTVAGDFVKSF
+387 MLKTVAGDFIKSF

-409 WPVTKIIE
+409 WPVTKIVA
-417 NIDKII
+417 NIDQII
-423 EDVAS
+423 DDVAAVP
-428 IPVAEGNNLLDF
+428 IAEGNNLLDF

-569 SRQLRAA
+569 SRQLRTA

-693 AANDL
+693 AADNL

-712 GGVYDAG
+712 GGAYDAG

-894 QTILDPQGRRK
+894 QTILDPQGSA
-905 KSRTQPATA
+905 SR
-914 IIGSGRT
+914 
-921 YKGFLIK
+921 
-928 SAAPAWA
+928 
-935 VSAQTTR
+935 AQVAMILMN
-942 RQYRS
+942 YVEHVVNA

>member
-154 PATRTHPEDFK
+154 PATRTEPEDFK

-173 DPTVIATFT
+173 DPTVLATFT
-182 PAAGNE
+182 PAEGNKAG
-188 AGSLSYVARP
+188 GLSYVARP

-255 EHHGLVPHFDVEP
+255 EHHGLVPHFDVQP

-291 SAVFTGHM
+291 SVVFTGHM

-319 TGSALTYPCPIRFV
+319 TGSALTYPCPVRFV
-333 DLRRSTV
+333 DLCRSTV

-351 TKTHIGPINYTD
+351 TKTHIGPIHYTD

-377 YAREFGFSTA
+377 YAREFGFTTA

-409 WPVTKIIE
+409 WPVTKIIA
-417 NIDKII
+417 NIDQII
-423 EDVAS
+423 DDVAAVP
-428 IPVAEGNNLLDF
+428 IAEGNNLLDF

-544 LPVTGSSAATT
+544 LPVTGSNAATT

-693 AANDL
+693 AADDL
-698 TAWSLADDGSISAV
+698 TAWSLVDDGSISAV
-712 GGVYDAG
+712 SGAYDAG

-894 QTILDPQGRRK
+894 QTILDPQGSA
-905 KSRTQPATA
+905 SR
-914 IIGSGRT
+914 
-921 YKGFLIK
+921 
-928 SAAPAWA
+928 
-935 VSAQTTR
+935 AQVAMILMN
-942 RQYRS
+942 YVEHVVNA

>member
-57 DTEDFEHA
+57 DTADFEHA

-154 PATRTHPEDFK
+154 PATRTEPEDFK
-165 RIYDFVYS
+165 QIYDFVYS

-182 PAAGNE
+182 PAEGNKAG
-188 AGSLSYVARP
+188 GLSYVARP

-255 EHHGLVPHFDVEP
+255 EHHGLVPHFDVQP

-291 SAVFTGHM
+291 SVVFTGHM

-304 AAMTTKAGNTFYDIE
+304 AAMTTAAGNTFYDIE
-319 TGSALTYPCPIRFV
+319 TGSALTYPCPVRFV

-351 TKTHIGPINYTD
+351 TKTHIGPIHYTD

-377 YAREFGFSTA
+377 YAREFGFTTA
-387 MLKTVAGDFVKSF
+387 MLKTVAGDFIKSF

-409 WPVTKIIE
+409 WPVTKIVA
-417 NIDKII
+417 NIDQII
-423 EDVAS
+423 DDVAAVP
-428 IPVAEGNNLLDF
+428 IAEGNNLLDF

-594 GTVVLAGRSIANAC
+594 GTVVLAGRSIANAR

-659 SQAAAATLANASVL
+659 SQAATATLANASVL

-693 AANDL
+693 AADDL

-712 GGVYDAG
+712 GGAYDAG

-783 LWRLAG
+783 LWRLAD

-859 DLTAFPDAASV
+859 DLTAFPDAGSV
-870 SGWAEEALSWANAA
+870 SGWAEKALSWANAA

-894 QTILDPQGRRK
+894 QTILDPQGSA
-905 KSRTQPATA
+905 SR
-914 IIGSGRT
+914 
-921 YKGFLIK
+921 
-928 SAAPAWA
+928 
-935 VSAQTTR
+935 AQVAMILMN
-942 RQYRS
+942 YVEHVVNA

>member
-65 FNSDRKLLKESSS
+65 LNSDRKLLKESSAI
-78 VLHEM
+78 LNEM
-83 LERVRA
+83 FERVRA

-154 PATRTHPEDFK
+154 PATRTEPEDFK

-182 PAAGNE
+182 PAEGNKAG
-188 AGSLSYVARP
+188 GLSYVARP

-216 TSNGDDEHE
+216 TSIGDDEHE

-234 EKWVIEQTAAAK
+234 EKWVIEQTTAAK

-291 SAVFTGHM
+291 SVVFTGHM

-304 AAMTTKAGNTFYDIE
+304 AAMTTAAGNTFYDIE

-340 GGETNTYMSVS
+340 GGETNTYMSAS
-351 TKTHIGPINYTD
+351 TKTHIGPIHYTD
-363 PATGVAYVIDDLTE
+363 PATGTAHVIDDLTE
-377 YAREFGFSTA
+377 YAREFGFSTD

-409 WPVTKIIE
+409 WPVTKIVA
-417 NIDKII
+417 NIDQII
-423 EDVAS
+423 DDVAA
-428 IPVAEGNNLLDF
+428 IPIAEGKNLLDF
-440 ANWIYRCNLAGEDDG
+440 ANWIYQCNLAGEDDG
-455 NYPAWVQSGIDQLK
+455 NYPAWVQSGVDQLK

-489 SVLFTKFQGLFTKY
+489 SVLFAKFQGLFTKY

-537 SNAQVRL
+537 SSAQIRL
-544 LPVTGSSAATT
+544 LPVTGSGTAST

-633 LDLHKDVAVSLA
+633 LDLHKDVAVSLT
-645 SGASLNAAQ
+645 GASLNAAQ

-659 SQAAAATLANASVL
+659 TQAAAATLANASVL
-673 VDGAAASC
+673 VDGAAVSC

-693 AANDL
+693 AADDL

-712 GGVYDAG
+712 GGAYDAG

-853 DVSARA
+853 DVSART
-859 DLTAFPDAASV
+859 DLTAFPDAGSV
-870 SGWAEEALSWANAA
+870 SGWAEKALSWANAA

-894 QTILDPQGRRK
+894 QTILDPQGSA
-905 KSRTQPATA
+905 SR
-914 IIGSGRT
+914 
-921 YKGFLIK
+921 
-928 SAAPAWA
+928 
-935 VSAQTTR
+935 AQVAMILMN
-942 RQYRS
+942 YVEHVVNA

>member
-154 PATRTHPEDFK
+154 PATRTEPEDFK

-173 DPTVIATFT
+173 DPTVLATFT
-182 PAAGNE
+182 PAEGNKAG
-188 AGSLSYVARP
+188 GLSYVARP

-255 EHHGLVPHFDVEP
+255 EHHGLVPHFDVQP

-291 SAVFTGHM
+291 SVVFTGHM

-319 TGSALTYPCPIRFV
+319 TGSALTYPCPVRFV

-351 TKTHIGPINYTD
+351 TKTHIGPIHYTD

-377 YAREFGFSTA
+377 YAREFGFTTA

-409 WPVTKIIE
+409 WPVTKIIA
-417 NIDKII
+417 NIDQII
-423 EDVAS
+423 DDVAAVP
-428 IPVAEGNNLLDF
+428 IAEGNNLLDF

-503 LKSQLNDLLVKIV
+503 LKGQLNDLLVKIV

-693 AANDL
+693 AADDL

-712 GGVYDAG
+712 SGAYDAG

-859 DLTAFPDAASV
+859 DLTAFPDAGSV

-894 QTILDPQGRRK
+894 QTILDPQGSA
-905 KSRTQPATA
+905 SR
-914 IIGSGRT
+914 
-921 YKGFLIK
+921 
-928 SAAPAWA
+928 
-935 VSAQTTR
+935 AQVAMILMN
-942 RQYRS
+942 YVEHVVNA

>member
-154 PATRTHPEDFK
+154 PATRTEPEDFK
-165 RIYDFVYS
+165 QIYDFVYS

-182 PAAGNE
+182 PAEGNKAG
-188 AGSLSYVARP
+188 GLSYVARP

-255 EHHGLVPHFDVEP
+255 EHHGLVPHFDVQP

-291 SAVFTGHM
+291 SVVFTGHM

-319 TGSALTYPCPIRFV
+319 TGSALTYPCPVRFV

-351 TKTHIGPINYTD
+351 TKTHIGPIHYTD

-377 YAREFGFSTA
+377 YAREFGFTTA

-409 WPVTKIIE
+409 WPVTKIVA
-417 NIDKII
+417 NIDQII
-423 EDVAS
+423 DDVAA
-428 IPVAEGNNLLDF
+428 IPIAEGNNLLDF

-569 SRQLRAA
+569 SRQLRTA
-576 TGAQSGVAVTV
+576 TDAQSGVAVTV

-659 SQAAAATLANASVL
+659 SQAATATLANASVL

-693 AANDL
+693 AADDL

-712 GGVYDAG
+712 GGAYDAG

-789 APAPKAPNT
+789 EPAPKAPNT

-859 DLTAFPDAASV
+859 DLTAFPDAGSV
-870 SGWAEEALSWANAA
+870 SGWAEKALSWANAA

-894 QTILDPQGRRK
+894 QTILDPQGSA
-905 KSRTQPATA
+905 SR
-914 IIGSGRT
+914 
-921 YKGFLIK
+921 
-928 SAAPAWA
+928 
-935 VSAQTTR
+935 AQVAMILMN
-942 RQYRS
+942 YVEHVVNA

>member
-116 LQQLQQDVPG
+116 LQQLQQDIPG

-198 VEGLTVIA
+198 VEGLTIVA
-206 MDTCRYSSDN
+206 MDTCRYSKEN
-216 TSNGDDEHE
+216 TSNGTDEHE

-377 YAREFGFSTA
+377 YARKFGFSTA

-409 WPVTKIIE
+409 WPVMKIVA

-423 EDVAS
+423 DDVAAVP
-428 IPVAEGNNLLDF
+428 IAEGNNLLDF

-455 NYPAWVQSGIDQLK
+455 NYPAWVQSGMDQLR

-483 DAFGRG
+483 DAFGRS

-503 LKSQLNDLLVKIV
+503 LKGQLNDLLVKIV

-693 AANDL
+693 AADDL

-712 GGVYDAG
+712 SGAYDAG

-789 APAPKAPNT
+789 EPAPKAPNT

-894 QTILDPQGRRK
+894 QTILDPQGSA
-905 KSRTQPATA
+905 SR
-914 IIGSGRT
+914 
-921 YKGFLIK
+921 
-928 SAAPAWA
+928 
-935 VSAQTTR
+935 AQVAMILMN
-942 RQYRS
+942 YVEHVVNA

>member
-154 PATRTHPEDFK
+154 PATRTEPEDFK

-182 PAAGNE
+182 PAEGNKAG
-188 AGSLSYVARP
+188 GLSYVAQP

-255 EHHGLVPHFDVEP
+255 EHHGLVPHFDVQP

-291 SAVFTGHM
+291 SVVFTGHM

-319 TGSALTYPCPIRFV
+319 TGSALTYPCPVRFV

-351 TKTHIGPINYTD
+351 TKTHIGPIHYTD

-377 YAREFGFSTA
+377 YAREFGFTTA

-409 WPVTKIIE
+409 WPVTKIVA
-417 NIDKII
+417 NIDQII
-423 EDVAS
+423 DDVAAVP
-428 IPVAEGNNLLDF
+428 IAEGNNLLDF

-469 SGALLDQVLDIVAK
+469 SGALLNQVLDIVAK

-555 QAYVQGDTATVFLT
+555 QAYVQGDAATVFLT

-681 PAGSVRAAVAVN
+681 PAGSVRAAVAMN
-693 AANDL
+693 AADDL

-712 GGVYDAG
+712 GGAYDAG

-825 GSRFDPSGFVTRE
+825 GSRFDPSGYVTRE

-859 DLTAFPDAASV
+859 DLTAFPDAGSV

-894 QTILDPQGRRK
+894 QTILDPQGSA
-905 KSRTQPATA
+905 SR
-914 IIGSGRT
+914 
-921 YKGFLIK
+921 
-928 SAAPAWA
+928 
-935 VSAQTTR
+935 AQVAMILMN
-942 RQYRS
+942 YVEHVVNA